1 MERPLRDRPTM
12 HDLVLSKLEAG
23 RQKDIDFARSAAR
36 LRLLQCEELLLRLQ
50 GVARSDGHRQQMSA
64 RINALF
70 T

>member
-36 LRLLQCEELLLRLQ
+36 LRLPESGGPRW
-50 GVARSDGHRQQMSA
+50 RPSDDAGTVTQIS
-64 RINALF
+64 
-70 T
+70 